1 MTMCFICHTCNT
13 PIKRRNH
20 CVLIREHIYLH
31 KIPGQTPV
39 FNPRHNLLLLY
50 YALKSGLSF
59 LRKLSKHFLEDLLAV
74 VQIHQ
79 P

>member
-1 MTMCFICHTCNT
+1 MHMCFVYHMCNT
-13 PIKRRNH
+13 PIKRHNR
-20 CVLIREHIYLH
+20 CMLIRQHIYLH

-39 FNPRHNLLLLY
+39 FKPRDKLLLLY

-59 LRKLSKHFLEDLLAV
+59 LRKLSKHLLEDLLAV